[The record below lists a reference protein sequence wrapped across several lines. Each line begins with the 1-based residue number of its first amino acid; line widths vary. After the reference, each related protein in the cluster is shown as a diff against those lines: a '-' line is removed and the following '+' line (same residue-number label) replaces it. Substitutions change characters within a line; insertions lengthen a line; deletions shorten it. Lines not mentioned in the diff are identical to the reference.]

1 MFLKANKKTVNGKEY
16 INYLLVESVS
26 TPKGSRHH
34 VVCSLGNLRPAPKE
48 YWLQLVR
55 KVESALVGQLPLV
68 ADMQVDEIV
77 DRVREARLAPDEQ
90 SGDTSGGV
98 TIDIDR
104 VTVEEAREAGPVHV
118 GHQIWQRIGIN
129 EVLVSAGF
137 DERECA
143 LTEIL
148 TLNRLA
154 RPTSERGTKTWV
166 STTALPDILGQDL
179 CALGDNTLYLHLD
192 KLHAQRELIESQ
204 LAERET
210 NLFNLDDSILLYDL
224 TSTYFEGGCGKNKQ
238 AKYGYSR
245 DGRSDCK
252 QVVIGLVLNG
262 DGFAK
267 AHEVFDGNRVDTT
280 TVADMLDS
288 LDRRT
293 KDAQPGR
300 TVAVDRGMSSSANLS
315 EITKRGYRYVVAAQ
329 HKERDALLA
338 EFGDETSWGEV
349 ERSGKAGKIRIKRVP
364 PDVVKALKTKA
375 WEKKAARAKLVAER
389 ASLEK
394 DPTKAQALKE
404 KAEVAKQAE
413 EEARLVLER
422 EELYVLCLSTARI
435 EKDKAIRE
443 KQENRLLADL
453 AKLEKRVQSG
463 NLKAPEKVVETIGRL
478 KERYQRVA
486 RYYEIS
492 FDAQAGKLKWQEN
505 KLRKATAVAL
515 DGSYLLKTN
524 RVDMSDQQIWQTY
537 TLLTRVESAFR
548 DMKSPLMERPIFHQ
562 LVHRVQAHIFVC
574 VLAYHLLVAIEK
586 QFRDRGHE
594 TSWET
599 IREALR
605 THQVVTVVMPTT
617 AGRTLRLRRATTA
630 EEAHQDIYGVLS
642 MTADVI
648 APVKTWASA

>member
-16 INYLLVESVS
+16 TNYLLVESVS

-68 ADMQVDEIV
+68 ADTHVDEIV
-77 DRVREARLAPDEQ
+77 GKVREARLAPDEQ

-98 TIDIDR
+98 IIDIDK

-118 GHQIWQRIGIN
+118 GHQIWERLGIN

-154 RPTSERGTKTWV
+154 RPTSERGTKSWV
-166 STTALPDILGQDL
+166 WTTALPDILGQDL

-204 LAERET
+204 LAEREKT
-210 NLFNLDDSILLYDL
+210 LFNLDDSILLYDL
-224 TSTYFEGGCGKNKQ
+224 TSTYFEGVCGKNRQ

-293 KDAQPGR
+293 KDAQHGR

-315 EITKRGYRYVVAAQ
+315 EITKRGYHYVVAAQ

-338 EFGDETSWGEV
+338 EFEDETSWGEV
-349 ERSGKAGKIRIKRVP
+349 PRSGKAGKIRIKRVP
-364 PDVVKALKTKA
+364 PNVVKALKTKA
-375 WEKKAARAKLVAER
+375 WEKKAVKANLAAARLK
-389 ASLEK
+389 K
-394 DPTKAQALKE
+394 DPTKSQVLKE
-404 KAEVAKQAE
+404 KAELAKQAE
-413 EEARLVLER
+413 EEARLVLDR
-422 EELYVLCLSTARI
+422 EELYVLCLSNARI

-443 KQENRLLADL
+443 KQEARLLADL
-453 AKLEKRVQSG
+453 AKLEKRVQTG
-463 NLKAPEKVVETIGRL
+463 NLKAPEKVIETIGRL

-492 FDAQAGKLKWQEN
+492 FDGQAGKLKWQEN
-505 KLRKATAVAL
+505 EQRKAKAVAL
-515 DGSYLLKTN
+515 DGCYLLKTD

-562 LVHRVQAHIFVC
+562 LEHRVQAHIFVC

-586 QFRDRGHE
+586 QFRDRGQQ

-630 EEAHQDIYGVLS
+630 EEAHQDIYSALN

-648 APVKTWASA
+648 APVKTWAGA